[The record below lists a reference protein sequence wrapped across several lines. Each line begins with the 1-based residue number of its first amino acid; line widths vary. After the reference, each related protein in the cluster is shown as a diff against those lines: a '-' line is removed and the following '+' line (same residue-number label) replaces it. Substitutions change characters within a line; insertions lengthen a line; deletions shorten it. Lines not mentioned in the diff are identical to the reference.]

1 MLIEMSLLL
10 LVAAMLRLLPVLLAP
25 HGSGVD
31 QWFWRAY
38 VETVRREKVFPPRL
52 PQFRL
57 DEAQWY
63 PPLFPWLLAHMPSR
77 LFERYAGHVAAFLD
91 LIRLS
96 LLMLATRLLTDS
108 DGAALVAGAVYAI
121 TPVLITYNMQL
132 NPRGLG
138 ALMLDA
144 AWLCLIAVMVYGASW
159 VFWLLALVFAGLVL
173 LTHKMT
179 SQLFAFTALLGACLT
194 FDVRLALMV
203 PGAMLVALLLSGGFY
218 LYVIRAHVDIVRF
231 WSFNWRWLGSNPV
244 LESPIYGELGYES
257 NGKVYRNGL
266 KALLRRLQFVIGFN
280 PWVPVTLSIVILAWF
295 SDHNFSSLE
304 VWVFAWLA
312 VTFLFTL
319 TTMLIPMLRCFGQG
333 YLYGYNASFPAAL
346 ALGLSWLTLFNTWY
360 WITITIVAILAS
372 LFALVIFFRAMRSS
386 RTIKVDASLDAA
398 INRLE
403 KLPEGTVM
411 CLPQHWH
418 DVVAYRTR
426 KPVAFGGHGYGFKR
440 LQPVFPRLIIPVKEL
455 IKMYDIRY
463 LLLWPQYVN
472 EKFLADLPVAEIEEY
487 GDYLIYKFKST

>member
-1 MLIEMSLLL
+1 MLIEMFLLL
-10 LVAAMLRLLPVLLAP
+10 LIAAMLRLLPVLLAP

-77 LFERYAGHVAAFLD
+77 LFERYAGHVAVFLD
-91 LIRLS
+91 LMRLT
-96 LLMLATRLLTDS
+96 LLVLATRLLTDS
-108 DGAALVAGAVYAI
+108 DAAALVAGAVYAM

-144 AWLCLIAVMVYGASW
+144 AWLCLIAVMVSDASW

-173 LTHKMT
+173 ITHKMT
-179 SQLFAFTALLGACLT
+179 SQLFVFTALLGACLT
-194 FDVRLALMV
+194 LDVHLALLV
-203 PGAMLVALLLSGGFY
+203 PGAMLFALLLSGGFY
-218 LYVIRAHVDIVRF
+218 LYVIRAHIDILRF

-244 LESPIYGELGYES
+244 LESPIYGESGYES
-257 NGKVYRNGL
+257 TGKVYRTGL
-266 KALLRRLQFVIGFN
+266 KPLLRRLQFVVGFN
-280 PWVPVTLSIVILAWF
+280 PWVPAALSIAVLSWSSGQDF
-295 SDHNFSSLE
+295 SLLE
-304 VWVFAWLA
+304 AWVFAWLA

-319 TTMLIPMLRCFGQG
+319 VTTLVPVLRCFGQG
-333 YLYGYNASFPAAL
+333 YLYGYNGSFPAAL

-360 WITITIVAILAS
+360 WTAITIAAMLAS
-372 LFALVIFFRAMRSS
+372 LFALVIFFRALKTS
-386 RTIKVDASLDAA
+386 RTIKIDASLDAA

-418 DVVAYRTR
+418 DVVAYRAK

-440 LQPVFPRLIIPVKEL
+440 LSPVFPRLVIPIQEF
-455 IKMYDIRY
+455 IKKYDVHY
-463 LLLWPQYVN
+463 LLLWPEYVN
-472 EKFLADLPVAEIEEY
+472 DKFLADLPTAEIEIF
-487 GDYLIYKFKST
+487 GDYMLYKFKSI